1 MKIRPVQKYPE
12 PRYPTRDEAREKP
25 ELLKHVPA
33 RWEKAPGLAA
43 LLGVLALT
51 SSRAEAGEEG
61 APPAAALD
69 PEAAVRPP
77 ETAPEIQKASVVVAP
92 ILDEALA
99 RDGRGAF
106 GCVAVNPPSFLA
118 EDEALDLIRSE
129 LEAAGLR
136 LQDDA
141 VLENMTAPTGPDE
154 DRQTTTNRDG
164 SITVRM
170 KRSWGRPNKLGQRPV
185 RFDWADTN
193 RAVYIEYLCQRD
205 YREWEGSSM
214 STVDSYDFAKLAGRV
229 AEAYGKYPADR
240 RTVFGI
246 FFDPLAHEGVERDQ
260 ITGLSF
266 EEERV
271 MNNELRAAD
280 AAAKDARGR
289 DKLRRQVRYFIEFLK
304 QEGLV
309 PPRD

>member
-1 MKIRPVQKYPE
+1 MKIQPVQKYPE
-12 PRYPTRDEAREKP
+12 PGYPTRGEARENP
-25 ELLKHVPA
+25 ELLKNLPA

-43 LLGVLALT
+43 LLGVLALVST
-51 SSRAEAGEEG
+51 RAEADGEG

-77 ETAPEIQKASVVVAP
+77 ETAAEIQKTGAVVAP

-106 GCVAVNPPSFLA
+106 GCIVINPPSFLA
-118 EDEALDLIRSE
+118 EDEALELIRTE
-129 LEAAGLR
+129 LESAGLQ

-141 VLENMTAPTGPDE
+141 VLENMTAPTGPDMS
-154 DRQTTTNRDG
+154 QQVTTNEDG
-164 SITVRM
+164 SICI
-170 KRSWGRPNKLGQRPV
+170 SSAWGKPPVLGQRPV

-193 RAVYIEYLCQRD
+193 RAVYIEYLGQRD
-205 YREWEGSSM
+205 YREWEEASASS
-214 STVDSYDFAKLAGRV
+214 VDSYDFTKLAGRV

-246 FFDPLAHEGVERDQ
+246 FFDPMADEGVEQPQ
-260 ITGLSF
+260 ITGLSP
-266 EEERV
+266 EEGRV
-271 MNNELRAAD
+271 LKNETRQASAE
-280 AAAKDARGR
+280 AKDARGR
-289 DKLRRQVRYFIEFLK
+289 DKLRRQVRHFIEFLK

-309 PPRD
+309 PPQE

>member
-1 MKIRPVQKYPE
+1 MKIRPVQTYPE
-12 PRYPTRDEAREKP
+12 PGYPTRDEARENP

-61 APPAAALD
+61 APPASALD
-69 PEAAVRPP
+69 PEAAARPP

-106 GCVAVNPPSFLA
+106 GCVVVNPPSFLA
-118 EDEALDLIRSE
+118 EDEALELIRTE

-136 LQDDA
+136 LQNDA
-141 VLENMTAPTGPDE
+141 ILENMTAPTGPDVS
-154 DRQTTTNRDG
+154 QQVITNADG
-164 SITVRM
+164 SICISSSRGESNV
-170 KRSWGRPNKLGQRPV
+170 LGQRPV

-205 YREWEGSSM
+205 YREWEGSAM

-240 RTVFGI
+240 RTTFGI
-246 FFDPLAHEGVERDQ
+246 FFDPLTDEGVEQ
-260 ITGLSF
+260 PQMTGLSP
-266 EEERV
+266 EEGRV
-271 MNNELRAAD
+271 LKNELRAAG
-280 AAAKDARGR
+280 AEAKDARGR

-309 PPRD
+309 PPQE

>member
-1 MKIRPVQKYPE
+1 MKIQPVQKYPE
-12 PRYPTRDEAREKP
+12 PGYPTRGEVRENP
-25 ELLKHVPA
+25 ELLKNLPA

-61 APPAAALD
+61 APPATALD
-69 PEAAVRPP
+69 PEAAARPP

-118 EDEALDLIRSE
+118 EDEALELIRSE

-136 LQDDA
+136 LQNDA
-141 VLENMTAPTGPDE
+141 VLENMTAPTGPDMNP
-154 DRQTTTNRDG
+154 QVITNEDG
-164 SITVRM
+164 SICVSS
-170 KRSWGRPNKLGQRPV
+170 SWGNPPVLGQRPV

-193 RAVYIEYLCQRD
+193 RAIYIEYLCQRD
-205 YREWEGSSM
+205 YREWEGAGV
-214 STVDSYDFAKLAGRV
+214 STVDSYDFAKLSGRV
-229 AEAYGKYPADR
+229 GEAYGKYPADR
-240 RTVFGI
+240 RTTFGI
-246 FFDPLAHEGVERDQ
+246 FFDPMADKGVERPQ
-260 ITGLSF
+260 FTGLSP

-271 MNNELRAAD
+271 MKVESRQAA
-280 AAAKDARGR
+280 AEAKDARGR